1 MVIKESRKLMNIVY
15 IVSKEMIAMGYNDEQ
30 GRPLFATD
38 FVIVDQDRIVD
49 GKPFLLDDWKAVYH
63 LDDKQYE
70 IDQQVENAEYLVN
83 NLKKYIRAFQ
93 IHRTLLNVRKAAEY
107 ENSGM
112 SFNDIEGNSDE
123 IIEMENELDILD
135 DELITVRCALAFHKQ
150 SFHTVDENWIAENMV
165 NDGCYVMGRE
175 YLFAIAEEMAI

>member
-1 MVIKESRKLMNIVY
+1 MKIEY
-15 IVSKEMIAMGYNDEQ
+15 IVSKEMLEMGYNDEQ
-30 GRPLFATD
+30 GRPLYATD

-70 IDQQVENAEYLVN
+70 IDQQVENAEFLVN

-93 IHRTLLNVRKAAEY
+93 LHTALLKAQKVEKY
-107 ENSGM
+107 KNSEINTDDLD
-112 SFNDIEGNSDE
+112 STKIKEIED
-123 IIEMENELDILD
+123 ELDILD
-135 DELITVRCALAFHKQ
+135 DELTTVRCALAYHKKT
-150 SFHTVDENWIAENMV
+150 FDTVDENWIAENMV

-175 YLFAIAEEMAI
+175 YLFEIAEELAI

>member
-1 MVIKESRKLMNIVY
+1 MKIEY
-15 IVSKEMIAMGYNDEQ
+15 IVSKEMLEMGYNDEQ
-30 GRPLFATD
+30 GRPLYATD

-70 IDQQVENAEYLVN
+70 IDQQVENAEFLVN

-93 IHRTLLNVRKAAEY
+93 LHTALLKAQKVEKY
-107 ENSGM
+107 KKSGINTDDLD
-112 SFNDIEGNSDE
+112 STKIKEIED
-123 IIEMENELDILD
+123 ELDILD
-135 DELITVRCALAFHKQ
+135 DELITVRCALAYHKKT
-150 SFHTVDENWIAENMV
+150 FDTVDENWIAENMV

-175 YLFAIAEEMAI
+175 YLFEIAEELAI

>member
-1 MVIKESRKLMNIVY
+1 MKIEY
-15 IVSKEMIAMGYNDEQ
+15 IVSKEMLEMGYNDEQ
-30 GRPLFATD
+30 GRPLYATD

-70 IDQQVENAEYLVN
+70 IGQQVEIAESLVD

-93 IHRTLLNVRKAAEY
+93 LHTALLKAQKVEKY
-107 ENSGM
+107 KNSGINTDDLD
-112 SFNDIEGNSDE
+112 STKIKEIED
-123 IIEMENELDILD
+123 ELDILD
-135 DELITVRCALAFHKQ
+135 DELTTVRCALAYHKK
-150 SFHTVDENWIAENMV
+150 SFDTVDENWIAENMV

-175 YLFAIAEEMAI
+175 YLFEIAEELAI

>member
-1 MVIKESRKLMNIVY
+1 MKIEY
-15 IVSKEMIAMGYNDEQ
+15 IVSKEMLEMGCNDEQ
-30 GRPLFATD
+30 GRPLYATD

-70 IDQQVENAEYLVN
+70 IDQQVENAEFLVS

-93 IHRTLLNVRKAAEY
+93 LHTALLKAQKVEKY
-107 ENSGM
+107 KNSGINTDELD
-112 SFNDIEGNSDE
+112 STKIKEIED
-123 IIEMENELDILD
+123 ELDILD
-135 DELITVRCALAFHKQ
+135 DELTTVRCALAYHKKT
-150 SFHTVDENWIAENMV
+150 FDTVDENWIAENMV

-175 YLFAIAEEMAI
+175 YLFEIAEELAI

>member
-1 MVIKESRKLMNIVY
+1 MKIEY
-15 IVSKEMIAMGYNDEQ
+15 IVSKEMLEMGYNDEQ
-30 GRPLFATD
+30 GRPLYATD

-70 IDQQVENAEYLVN
+70 IDQQVENAEFLVN

-93 IHRTLLNVRKAAEY
+93 LHTALLKAQKVEKY
-107 ENSGM
+107 KNSGINTDDLD
-112 SFNDIEGNSDE
+112 STKIKEIED
-123 IIEMENELDILD
+123 ELDILD
-135 DELITVRCALAFHKQ
+135 DELTTVRCALAYHKK
-150 SFHTVDENWIAENMV
+150 SFDTVDENWIAENMV

-175 YLFAIAEEMAI
+175 YLFEIAEELAI

>member
-1 MVIKESRKLMNIVY
+1 MKIEY
-15 IVSKEMIAMGYNDEQ
+15 IVSKEMLEMGYNDEQ
-30 GRPLFATD
+30 GRPLYATD

-70 IDQQVENAEYLVN
+70 IDQQVENAEFLVN

-93 IHRTLLNVRKAAEY
+93 LHTALLKAQKVEKY
-107 ENSGM
+107 KNSGINTDDLD
-112 SFNDIEGNSDE
+112 STKIKEIED
-123 IIEMENELDILD
+123 ELDILD
-135 DELITVRCALAFHKQ
+135 DELITVRCALAYHKKT
-150 SFHTVDENWIAENMV
+150 FDTVDENWIAENMV

-175 YLFAIAEEMAI
+175 YLFEIAEELAI

>member
-1 MVIKESRKLMNIVY
+1 MNIVY

-70 IDQQVENAEYLVN
+70 IDQQVENAEYIVN
-83 NLKKYIRAFQ
+83 KLKKYIRAFQ
-93 IHRTLLNVRKAAEY
+93 IHTTLLNVRKADKY
-107 ENSGM
+107 KNSGM
-112 SFNDIEGNSDE
+112 NINDVEENSIELN
-123 IIEMENELDILD
+123 EMEKELDILD
-135 DELITVRCALAFHKQ
+135 NELTTVRCALAFHKQ
-150 SFHTVDENWIAENMV
+150 SFYTVDENWIAENMV

-175 YLFAIAEEMAI
+175 YLFEIAEEMAI